1 VLVAID
7 PLGVEKAQEWFIQRP
22 LLQLQ
27 HFRDMS
33 IDPKVRP
40 RIGISSSQLR
50 RPFQPSNLLAHP
62 DIRHDPPLPHLSP
75 GRKVY
80 GNQGG
85 EQLKTAAIVRKTDE
99 LIRGI

>member
-1 VLVAID
+1 MLVAID

-40 RIGISSSQLR
+40 TGDRKADESIPFNFSSSY
-50 RPFQPSNLLAHP
+50 
-62 DIRHDPPLPHLSP
+62 
-75 GRKVY
+75 V
-80 GNQGG
+80 
-85 EQLKTAAIVRKTDE
+85 
-99 LIRGI
+99 